1 MQKSARILGLDYGL
15 SGEEMNRVLLKQG
28 FLKGGPGDY
37 SITDKAKPYALE
49 KHYHSGN
56 GGYSYYNRYW
66 TTRTFDDSIKD
77 VLDVSPEL
85 VKEVRNEI
93 SAARAERYAE
103 QSLAR
108 VKDEEDFLEKQ
119 ASKKVEKNQQKKFQ

>member
-1 MQKSARILGLDYGL
+1 M
-15 SGEEMNRVLLKQG
+15 
-28 FLKGGPGDY
+28 
-37 SITDKAKPYALE
+37 
-49 KHYHSGN
+49 
-56 GGYSYYNRYW
+56 
-66 TTRTFDDSIKD
+66 
-77 VLDVSPEL
+77 DVSPEL